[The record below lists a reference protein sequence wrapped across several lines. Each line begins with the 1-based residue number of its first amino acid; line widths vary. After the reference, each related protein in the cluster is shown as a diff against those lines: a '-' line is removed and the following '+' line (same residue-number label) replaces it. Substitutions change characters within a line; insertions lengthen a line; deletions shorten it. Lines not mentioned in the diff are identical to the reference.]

1 LPLSRSCPKVR
12 GVIVVYGR
20 GPDSNAL
27 ASYASRRGW
36 DDVHATQDFQEVM
49 RTVRADRVDAVLC
62 AGLKGLGKSL
72 PEFARTVRELAERGV
87 SLLIPSLGIVDAASR
102 QVLLNMIDAV
112 EESANVMVRE
122 STKRG
127 LVRARRHGVV
137 LGRPSI
143 MRAYRKDIRA
153 MSAVG
158 LSGRKIASELGVPA
172 SSVFNELRRIKPQE
186 SRKLNA

>member
-1 LPLSRSCPKVR
+1 MVQ
-12 GVIVVYGR
+12 GVIVMIYAPR
-20 GPDSNAL
+20 GPDSNTL
-27 ASYASRRGW
+27 ADYASRRGW
-36 DDVHATQDFQEVM
+36 DDVRATGDFREV
-49 RTVRADRVDAVLC
+49 VRAVRAGRVDAVLC
-62 AGLKGLGKSL
+62 AGLRGLGKSL
-72 PEFARTVRELAERGV
+72 PELASMIRELAECRV
-87 SLLIPSLGIVDAASR
+87 SLVIPSLGITDGGSR
-102 QVLLNMIDAV
+102 QLLSRMIDAV
-112 EESANVMVRE
+112 EESVNVMVRE

-172 SSVFNELRRIKPQE
+172 SSAFNELRRINQE

>member
-1 LPLSRSCPKVR
+1 MIYAP
-12 GVIVVYGR
+12 R
-20 GPDSNAL
+20 GPDSNTL
-27 ASYASRRGW
+27 ADYASRHGW
-36 DDVHATQDFQEVM
+36 DNVRATQDFEAMM
-49 RTVRADRVDAVLC
+49 RAVRAGRVDAVLC

-87 SLLIPSLGIVDAASR
+87 SLLIPSLDIVDAASR
-102 QVLLNMIDAV
+102 QVFLRIVDAAQ
-112 EESANVMVRE
+112 ESANVMVRE

-127 LVRARRHGVV
+127 LLRARHHGVV

-153 MSAVG
+153 MRAVG
-158 LSGRKIASELGVPA
+158 LSGRKIADQLGVPA
-172 SSVFNELRRIKPQE
+172 SSVFNELRRIKQE

>member
-1 LPLSRSCPKVR
+1 M
-12 GVIVVYGR
+12 VIVYAH

-36 DDVHATQDFQEVM
+36 DDVHAIQDFEAVM
-49 RTVRADRVDAVLC
+49 RAVRAGRVDAVLC

-112 EESANVMVRE
+112 EESANVMVSE

-127 LVRARRHGVV
+127 LLRARRRGVR
-137 LGRPSI
+137 LGRPATAHRYREDVAKL
-143 MRAYRKDIRA
+143 RAR
-153 MSAVG
+153 G
-158 LSGRKIASELGVPA
+158 LSGRAISKKLGVSS
-172 SSVFNELRRIKPQE
+172 SSVFRIIG
-186 SRKLNA
+186 AVV

>member
-1 LPLSRSCPKVR
+1 MVQ
-12 GVIVVYGR
+12 GVIVMIYAPR
-20 GPDSNAL
+20 GPDSNTL
-27 ASYASRRGW
+27 ADYASRRGW
-36 DDVHATQDFQEVM
+36 DDVRATGDFREV
-49 RTVRADRVDAVLC
+49 VRAVRAGRVDAVLC
-62 AGLKGLGKSL
+62 FGLRGLGKSL
-72 PEFARTVRELAERGV
+72 LELASMLRELAECRV
-87 SLLIPSLGIVDAASR
+87 SLVIPSLGIVDNGSR
-102 QVLLNMIDAV
+102 QLLSRMIDAV
-112 EESANVMVRE
+112 EESVNVMVRE

-172 SSVFNELRRIKPQE
+172 SSVFNELRRIKQE

>member
-1 LPLSRSCPKVR
+1 MVE
-12 GVIVVYGR
+12 GVIVVIYAPR
-20 GPDSNAL
+20 GPDSNTL
-27 ASYASRRGW
+27 ADYASRHGW
-36 DDVHATQDFQEVM
+36 DDVRATQDFEAIM
-49 RTVRADRVDAVLC
+49 RAVRAGKVEMLLAS
-62 AGLKGLGKSL
+62 GLTGLGKSL
-72 PEFARTVRELAERGV
+72 QGLARTVRELAERHV
-87 SLLIPSLGIVDAASR
+87 SLVVPSLGVVDSGSR
-102 QVLLNMIDAV
+102 QILLRLIDAV

-172 SSVFNELRRIKPQE
+172 SSVFNELRRINQE